1 VWILGCC
8 VAFGR
13 QFLLLLPSLTI
24 TATTSMNYL
33 KTISINSFLKKENRI
48 VWTLRPHTANQ
59 HGQTDNYPFGSL
71 SNQRRKQSIQ
81 YAITDGHEKLNYEGR
96 NFDPNEETNSPV
108 PS

>member
-1 VWILGCC
+1 MCLASLDLVDFGLLCC
-8 VAFGR
+8 VWSAVFV
-13 QFLLLLPSLTI
+13 
-24 TATTSMNYL
+24 TATQFDNYRHNQHEL
-33 KTISINSFLKKENRI
+33 PKNNQHKQI

>member
-1 VWILGCC
+1 MCLASLDRVDFGLLCC
-8 VAFGR
+8 VWSAVFV
-13 QFLLLLPSLTI
+13 
-24 TATTSMNYL
+24 TATQFDNYRHNQHEL
-33 KTISINSFLKKENRI
+33 PKNNQ
-48 VWTLRPHTANQ
+48 HQ